1 MSHPATGPGGRP
13 VNVPA
18 NLPRIAA
25 GLADHL
31 GVPAADLAA
40 LCEANWRRFFGRPGS
55 GA

>member
-1 MSHPATGPGGRP
+1 